1 MASGATRSTRSTRS
15 TLRTTASVLDE
26 IVARR
31 ARDIEVELAG
41 RDLRSLRGEAA
52 AGPAR
57 RDVVGRLARPGLH
70 LIAEIK
76 RRSPSAGELTGA
88 RLDVAAQA
96 RAYQGGG
103 AAMIS
108 VLVEPRWFGGSLDD
122 LRTARAATSLPVLA
136 KEFVVDARQLPL
148 LRAAGADA
156 VLLLA
161 ALHAPRQLARLVDL
175 ALDVGL
181 EPLVEAHDA
190 RELRAALGTSAR
202 LVGINNRD
210 LRTLRVD
217 TGLAE
222 RLRPLVPDDRLVVA
236 ESGLREPSL
245 ARRWRAAGFDAALVG
260 EDLMRSGA
268 DPAAVEA
275 RVAAYVSAGAVAA
288 PGVDP
293 AADGRAPFVKICGIT
308 EVAGLAAAMNAGAD
322 AIGLNFVPGTPRA
335 LTEDEAAG
343 LVATARAAE
352 AAGNGP
358 LLVGVVADRP
368 AREVAALAARLGLD
382 AVQLHGHE
390 KPADLDR
397 IPLPVLK
404 VLHLPAAVAE
414 TDAAGDV
421 AGGAAGVAAGDAA
434 SAAAPAA
441 AARCRRRGCR
451 PRRGRGGHRRRGRAL
466 HGQGQPPGHHP
477 RRQRARRPRRHRPT
491 RGHRRS
497 PAPWL
502 RASRS
507 SWPAAWT
514 PRTWPRRC
522 ATSRPSGSMSPAAW
536 SHGASPAT
544 PPPRR
549 LWSRRQG
556 RREEWVGRPRTPWPW
571 PSS

>member
-1 MASGATRSTRSTRS
+1 MASGATRSTRS

-441 AARCRRRGCR
+441 AVAAAAAAAVLAEAVEAVVAEAERFMARDNLQAIILDASVPGALGGTGRRV
-451 PRRGRGGHRRRGRAL
+451 A
-466 HGQGQPPGHHP
+466 
-477 RRQRARRPRRHRPT
+477 T
-491 RGHRRS
+491 RS

-544 PPPRR
+544 PPPPR